1 MKGVLIFIGDELIS
15 GVVVNTN
22 SVLASRE
29 FFSHG
34 ILIKEIVTLPDEVF
48 LIKKRLRELI
58 PEYDFLVLCGGL
70 GPTEDDVTNV
80 AVAEAFNLPLKENLD
95 ILLAIETA
103 EEYKKSHKIAKKMAL
118 LPEGAK
124 PLADDL
130 SMAGY
135 VLELD
140 LKLIFALPGVPYQFD
155 YLLKQKVIPMLLS
168 RDFSRGSY
176 FAKNLRF
183 FDLNETDI
191 NLLIDQ
197 HIDRDDR
204 LSIGYYPLGP
214 ELKLV
219 IKSTDKELLEKVV
232 QEVKAHAKENLISE
246 EDEGLVEVV
255 GKLLIAKGKRVAVSE
270 SCTGGLVCS
279 LLTSVSGSSAYFERG
294 FITYSPESKVELLGV
309 DREVIKRYGV
319 VSYEV
324 AFEMA
329 EKTRRKVKVDYSIG
343 ITGYAGPTG
352 GDADNPV
359 GTVYIGISFGEKVK
373 VLKFRFFGERKEVQ
387 LMASLTALD
396 MIRRLI
402 LYDES
407 VLRYRFAVGSK
418 EKSF

>member
-124 PLADDL
+124 LLADDL

-176 FAKNLRF
+176 FVKNLRF

>member
-1 MKGVLIFIGDELIS
+1 MQGVLVFIGDELIS
-15 GVVVNTN
+15 GIITNTN
-22 SVLASRE
+22 SVFASRE
-29 FFSHG
+29 LFSHG
-34 ILIKEIVTLPDEVF
+34 ILVKEIITLPDEVF
-48 LIKKRLRELI
+48 LIKKRLKELI
-58 PEYDFLVLCGGL
+58 AEYDFLVICGGL
-70 GPTEDDVTNV
+70 GPTEDDVTNF

-95 ILLAIETA
+95 LLLAIETS
-103 EEYKKSHKIAKKMAL
+103 EEYKKSRKIAKRMAF

-124 PLADDL
+124 PLAEDL

-140 LKLIFALPGVPYQFD
+140 QKLIFALPGVPYQFGR
-155 YLLKQKVIPMLLS
+155 LLRQKVVPMLLS
-168 RDFSRGSY
+168 QGFSKGSY
-176 FAKNLRF
+176 FVKSLRF

-197 HIDRDDR
+197 NVDKDDR
-204 LSIGYYPLGP
+204 VSVGYYPLGP
-214 ELKLV
+214 EVKLV
-219 IKSTDKELLEKVV
+219 IKSTDKELLEGL
-232 QEVKAHAKENLISE
+232 VKKIRDHTKENLISE
-246 EDEGLVEVV
+246 EDESLVEVV
-255 GKLLIAKGKRVAVSE
+255 GKLLINRSKRVAVSE

-279 LLTSVSGSSAYFERG
+279 LLTSISGSSAYFERG

-309 DREVIKRYGV
+309 DREVIKKYGV

-352 GDADNPV
+352 GDAENPV
-359 GTVYIGISFGEKVK
+359 GTVYIGVSFGEKVK
-373 VLKFRFFGERKEVQ
+373 VLKFKFFGERKEIQ

-396 MIRRLI
+396 VIRRLI

-418 EKSF
+418 EKPF